1 MIPDENGERLL
12 ERMVDALRAQPIPA
26 APPDDV
32 HQRVLAL
39 GEGASR
45 QPAVVAASYRAWL
58 ADWIGTAAVAA
69 ALLAAVDLGWW
80 IGVNMTTPVGWFR
93 DPATDTWRVLYDN
106 TRVEM
111 RSPPAAIRK
120 DV

>member
-1 MIPDENGERLL
+1 MIPDQDGERLL
-12 ERMVDALRAQPIPA
+12 ECMIEALRAQPIPA
-26 APPDDV
+26 GPPDDV
-32 HQRVLAL
+32 HQRVVAL
-39 GEGASR
+39 GEVASR
-45 QPAVVAASYRAWL
+45 QTALGPPSYRAWL
-58 ADWIGTAAVAA
+58 TDWIGIAAVAA

-80 IGVNMTTPVGWFR
+80 IGVNATTPVGWFR

-120 DV
+120 DA